1 MGVVYLAYD
10 PPLDRLVAVKV
21 LGVLDEEVQRRFLK
35 EARFAARVQHPHI
48 VSIYAVGEHDGRP
61 YIAMEYIAGDTLAAI
76 MRSGE
81 PTGLGRRVQW
91 LFELA
96 SGLEFAHRNG
106 VVHRDVKPANLIISR
121 DSGLLRLLDFGIARD
136 HESEATMG
144 AILGTPQY
152 MSPEQ
157 VTGAAVDARSDIF
170 AFGLVAYEL
179 LSGHRAVEGPHV
191 VEIARQIIEVEPVR
205 LSERMPGLP
214 VELVDL
220 VHHCL
225 AKAPDQR
232 PPDLTWV
239 LPRLRRIMRTL
250 EDSTDDATVVRP
262 LRPAGSTPAARPRP
276 VTPYPG
282 QTEALQQRQER
293 RKREVAGHV
302 MRAHAALT
310 LGDLDAAA
318 EAAEQ
323 AAMLD
328 EQDSEV
334 RAVLQRLDE
343 VRQERE
349 LASGLADAQRLLE
362 AGQAPEAISQLE
374 RLRMTMPSE
383 RHSRIRLLLERAQL
397 DARAAACVRDVRE
410 WLARGDDV
418 SARARIASEPAE
430 VQDTPVLRDA
440 VALVDESRRERERRE
455 AAALARAEQERRE
468 AEARARAEQERRDAE
483 ARVRA
488 EQERRDAEARGRA
501 EQERR
506 DAETRAR
513 TEQERRDADARAR
526 AEQERRDAE
535 TRARAEQERRDAEA
549 RARAE
554 QERRDAEARARA
566 EQERRDAEA
575 RARAEQERRDAE
587 ARARAEQEHREAE
600 TNARD
605 EQTRRDAEA
614 NARAE
619 QARRDADAKAR
630 AEQERRDADAK
641 ARAEQERRDADA
653 KASAEQQRRDANAR
667 ARAEQERRDAEE
679 RARVDREMAEAMVT
693 SNARLDTVD
702 AGSPDTLPAT
712 RRRRVGLAGV
722 TVGIA
727 LVGAGAYWW
736 QRDPPPVIPTTT
748 TTTSV
753 RPPDPS
759 TTTTST
765 GSSTTAVSTS
775 TVPVG
780 GGGDT
785 VLAGRIRAALK
796 AGRIR
801 EAITLHAGLVALDP
815 LRPAVQT
822 EIVTAARTAAQ
833 AARTMALRRGAERTR
848 EFDLAA
854 RLLDRADQEARRN
867 QLPAAITYVSAGE
880 AFERA
885 PAIAASTTMATTTS
899 IDGTKG
905 GVTTSIITSS
915 SSTTTTSAAVTSV
928 ADPRPAILAQ
938 LDAFEAAYESRSV
951 EAVQRVWPSMTA
963 AWRQS
968 LQTAFSRYSSVTW
981 TFASRNVTV
990 DGDTAAVETE
1000 VSVLSVGPR
1009 ESIPTTRRYRFELT
1023 RRGAAWSI
1031 ANVTLVR

>member
-1 MGVVYLAYD
+1 VTSQLPSRIGPFDIRAQLGKGGMGVVYLAYD

-310 LGDLDAAA
+310 LGDLEAAA

-374 RLRMTMPSE
+374 RLRMTMPS
-383 RHSRIRLLLERAQL
+383 
-397 DARAAACVRDVRE
+397 
-410 WLARGDDV
+410 
-418 SARARIASEPAE
+418 
-430 VQDTPVLRDA
+430 
-440 VALVDESRRERERRE
+440 
-455 AAALARAEQERRE
+455 
-468 AEARARAEQERRDAE
+468 
-483 ARVRA
+483 
-488 EQERRDAEARGRA
+488 
-501 EQERR
+501 
-506 DAETRAR
+506 
-513 TEQERRDADARAR
+513 
-526 AEQERRDAE
+526 
-535 TRARAEQERRDAEA
+535 
-549 RARAE
+549 
-554 QERRDAEARARA
+554 
-566 EQERRDAEA
+566 
-575 RARAEQERRDAE
+575 
-587 ARARAEQEHREAE
+587 
-600 TNARD
+600 
-605 EQTRRDAEA
+605 
-614 NARAE
+614 
-619 QARRDADAKAR
+619 
-630 AEQERRDADAK
+630 
-641 ARAEQERRDADA
+641 
-653 KASAEQQRRDANAR
+653 
-667 ARAEQERRDAEE
+667 
-679 RARVDREMAEAMVT
+679 
-693 SNARLDTVD
+693 
-702 AGSPDTLPAT
+702 
-712 RRRRVGLAGV
+712 
-722 TVGIA
+722 
-727 LVGAGAYWW
+727 
-736 QRDPPPVIPTTT
+736 
-748 TTTSV
+748 
-753 RPPDPS
+753 
-759 TTTTST
+759 
-765 GSSTTAVSTS
+765 
-775 TVPVG
+775 
-780 GGGDT
+780 
-785 VLAGRIRAALK
+785 
-796 AGRIR
+796 
-801 EAITLHAGLVALDP
+801 
-815 LRPAVQT
+815 
-822 EIVTAARTAAQ
+822 
-833 AARTMALRRGAERTR
+833 
-848 EFDLAA
+848 
-854 RLLDRADQEARRN
+854 
-867 QLPAAITYVSAGE
+867 
-880 AFERA
+880 
-885 PAIAASTTMATTTS
+885 
-899 IDGTKG
+899 
-905 GVTTSIITSS
+905 
-915 SSTTTTSAAVTSV
+915 
-928 ADPRPAILAQ
+928 
-938 LDAFEAAYESRSV
+938 
-951 EAVQRVWPSMTA
+951 
-963 AWRQS
+963 
-968 LQTAFSRYSSVTW
+968 
-981 TFASRNVTV
+981 
-990 DGDTAAVETE
+990 
-1000 VSVLSVGPR
+1000 
-1009 ESIPTTRRYRFELT
+1009 
-1023 RRGAAWSI
+1023 
-1031 ANVTLVR
+1031 